1 MPRYLVE
8 QTFPDTLEIPINN
21 DGVKTCQTIVT
32 TNMQDGVTWLH
43 SYVSADKRKA
53 FCILDGPSP
62 EAIRRAARINK
73 LPVDKITEVY
83 VLDPYFYK

>member
-8 QTFPDTLEIPINN
+8 RTFPDTVEILGNGN
-21 DGVKTCQTIVT
+21 RAKTCQTIVA
-32 TNMQDGVTWLH
+32 TNMEDGVTWLH
-43 SYVSADKRKA
+43 SYVSADKRKV

-62 EAIRRAARINK
+62 EAIRRASKMNK
-73 LPVDKITEVY
+73 LPVDKITEVS

>member
-8 QTFPDTLEIPINN
+8 QTFPDTFEILVNG
-21 DGVKTCQTIVT
+21 DGAKKCQTIVA
-32 TNMQDGVTWLH
+32 TNMEDGVTWLH
-43 SYVSADKRKA
+43 SYVSVDKRKV

-62 EAIRRAARINK
+62 EAVRRASKMNK
-73 LPVDKITEVY
+73 FPVDKITEVS